1 MPSNT
6 LTTVVEKIDPTA
18 IIKVDGP
25 LNDFQA
31 KDIASTIDD
40 LLEKNFIHFIINFS
54 KSYDVNSYGVSVLI
68 SIIQSIE
75 KKQGKLLF
83 SNIDSHLDK
92 KFMSMGLKGYVK
104 IFDKDKD
111 ALAFLVEDL

>member
-40 LLEKNFIHFIINFS
+40 LLEKNFIHFIINF
-54 KSYDVNSYGVSVLI
+54 L
-68 SIIQSIE
+68 
-75 KKQGKLLF
+75 
-83 SNIDSHLDK
+83 
-92 KFMSMGLKGYVK
+92 
-104 IFDKDKD
+104 
-111 ALAFLVEDL
+111 